1 MAAKF
6 GSLRQSFMERSKERL
21 LSRKGYNEFG
31 FSTSDAETDLNDS
44 GCFRSICN
52 RAKIGF
58 YRCVCDGFSGCV
70 NGFKDFWVN
79 LYEMGRSDPRKVFF
93 SAKMGLCLVL
103 VSLLIFLT
111 GPLKDLY
118 FVLFDKYDFNCVS
131 NVVYVGFNFLRLS
144 LWYAVLFNVS
154 DFNCVSL
161 LSVGASLS
169 KGCNRAIGT
178 LSAGA
183 IALGIAEVA
192 IHVGEFKEAFI
203 IATLFV
209 GGFCVTYVKLYPK
222 LKPYEYGFRVFL
234 LTFCLVLV
242 TGNKTSNFLRTAYFR
257 LLLIAIGAGMA
268 SLVNICIFPI
278 WAGEDLHKLVV
289 KNFKGVA
296 TSLEG
301 CVDGYLRCVA
311 YDKIPSKILTYQVY
325 DDPMYGGYRAALQST
340 SQEESLLGFAT
351 WEPPHGPY
359 KSFNY
364 PWENYVKVSGA
375 LRHCAFMVMA
385 MHGCILSEIQA
396 PAEKRQVFVNELRRV
411 GTAGAKLLRDLGSK
425 VEKMEKLNDNDI
437 LAEVHVAAE
446 QLQTRID
453 EKSYLL
459 VSFESWEEGKRPK
472 EFEDPDH
479 VAQMKDCGGS
489 QLVINSLSVLSIEPE
504 HTQSNIDIT
513 NSKISM
519 FGGGSSMQGLC
530 STDSMAGRT
539 HWPSRISIL
548 PDFTINEKEA
558 QTYESASSLSLATFA
573 SLLVEFVARLGYLVD
588 AFEELSESAHFK
600 EPTEL
605 PANNESTGLW
615 KKLVMCFQLK
625 N

>member
-58 YRCVCDGFSGCV
+58 YRCICDGFSGFV

-111 GPLKDLY
+111 GPLKD
-118 FVLFDKYDFNCVS
+118 VS
-131 NVVYVGFNFLRLS
+131 QYAIWAILTVVVCFEY
-144 LWYAVLFNVS
+144 
-154 DFNCVSL
+154 
-161 LSVGASLS
+161 SVGASLS

-268 SLVNICIFPI
+268 SLVNICIYPI

-296 TSLEG
+296 TSLE
-301 CVDGYLRCVA
+301 
-311 YDKIPSKILTYQVY
+311 
-325 DDPMYGGYRAALQST
+325 
-340 SQEESLLGFAT
+340 GFAT

-425 VEKMEKLNDNDI
+425 VEKMEKLNDDDI
-437 LAEVHVAAE
+437 LAEVHAAAE
-446 QLQTRID
+446 QLQTKID

-489 QLVINSLSVLSIEPE
+489 QLVINSLSVLSMEPE
-504 HTQSNIDIT
+504 HMQSNIDIT

-519 FGGGSSMQGLC
+519 FGGGSSMQGMC

>member
-58 YRCVCDGFSGCV
+58 YRCICDGFSGFV

-111 GPLKDLY
+111 GPLKD
-118 FVLFDKYDFNCVS
+118 VS
-131 NVVYVGFNFLRLS
+131 QYAIWAILTVVVCFEY
-144 LWYAVLFNVS
+144 
-154 DFNCVSL
+154 
-161 LSVGASLS
+161 SVGASLS

-268 SLVNICIFPI
+268 SLVNICIYPI

-425 VEKMEKLNDNDI
+425 VEKMEKLNDDDI
-437 LAEVHVAAE
+437 LAEVHAAAE
-446 QLQTRID
+446 QLQTKID

-489 QLVINSLSVLSIEPE
+489 QLVINSLSVLSMEPE
-504 HTQSNIDIT
+504 HMQSNIDIT

-519 FGGGSSMQGLC
+519 FGGGSSMQGMC